1 MAGKH
6 MGEYDPNHW
15 AERSEAKAAIHDWQR
30 YNSMIPTGRHR
41 KEGEAN

>member
-6 MGEYDPNHW
+6 LGEYDPNHW
-15 AERSEAKAAIHDWQR
+15 AETQ
-30 YNSMIPTGRHR
+30 NGRWSGAYESNDLRGMHR